1 MLASAGQ
8 SGKVS
13 RIALSRASISAASA
27 ASDKVQ
33 VYRAGL
39 ASGIVDSIE
48 ADVRVFRGSGDVQ
61 VADDVTASSQYD
73 TTPQVVAAGSRVWL
87 VDHTTQQLTVCRL
100 RKTLMVSEYIIECQS
115 RGLPY

>member
-1 MLASAGQ
+1 MTITQTIASATVIFIGLI
-8 SGKVS
+8 GF
-13 RIALSRASISAASA
+13 SAASA
-27 ASDKVQ
+27 APDKVQ
-33 VYRAGL
+33 VFRAGL
-39 ASGIVDSIE
+39 ASGITESVE

-61 VADDVTASSQYD
+61 VAEDVTALSQYD

>member
-1 MLASAGQ
+1 MKATQTVASAATIVIGLLGA
-8 SGKVS
+8 S
-13 RIALSRASISAASA
+13 ALSAASENI
-27 ASDKVQ
+27 Q

-39 ASGIVDSIE
+39 ASGIVDSVE

-87 VDHTTQQLTVCRL
+87 VDHTARQLTVCRL
-100 RKTLMVSEYIIECQS
+100 RKTLMVSEYVVACHS
-115 RGLPY
+115 RSLPY